1 MSDNIGMQDT
11 ENTNESITNLIEEAI
26 VKEHLKFYEYEQ
38 FSNFQQ
44 IGSGNSGK
52 VYRANWKNSEK
63 KFAIKSFYNFNN
75 ITLKEI
81 IRELKIQ
88 REVDVRDNIMYCH
101 GITKFESENH
111 DNNYNYMLVM
121 ECADGGSL
129 RDYLKNNF
137 NKLAWS
143 DKYLMAYQLAC
154 AVSCLYNKGIVHC
167 DLHSGNILVHQNK
180 IKLADFGL
188 SKRIRASSN
197 FQSKLFDMVP
207 YVDPKTFN
215 GQRNDNNQTTQTY
228 TLNTLNE
235 KCDVYSIG
243 VLLWEISSGRRPFYD
258 CYNVNL
264 ILEISKGLRETIIP
278 DTPEDYI
285 KIYTKCWDNEPD
297 NRPTIYQVVN
307 WLKEIIS
314 NTVVTQNT
322 QFSSKQELNGN
333 LGSQRELSQ
342 FIQNFD
348 KVNIQEI
355 DPIILSNEREKVLF
369 EKGFDVI
376 DEVNDY
382 IIKLVNRGIE
392 WQMLKRQIIDYFV
405 NYNINLQEMYKWLL
419 NNQNNSNSIFL
430 FGYFNFYGIGV
441 KRNYKKAFNLFVDA
455 SKNHIFARYFVG
467 NCYRHGN
474 GTIKN
479 DQLAFEYYKRS
490 ANKNFT
496 NGQLDTGYCY
506 KYGIGI
512 EKDLKKAL
520 YWYEKAANNGNTMAM
535 YNLGRS
541 YLNGEGV
548 EKDYNKSFE
557 LFKQSAEGGYS
568 GGIMMLGYCYHKGIG
583 TKIDKQK
590 SFELYQSSANLGSM
604 VAQYNLGNMYKHG
617 DGIIKDIDKAIY
629 WYGKSSKQGYQD
641 AQYKLEKLLNS

>member
-11 ENTNESITNLIEEAI
+11 ENMNESITNLIEEAI

-44 IGSGNSGK
+44 IGSGSSGK

-63 KFAIKSFYNFNN
+63 QFAMKSFYNFNN

-88 REVDVRDNIMYCH
+88 REVDVRDKIMYCH

-137 NKLAWS
+137 SKLAWS

-167 DLHSGNILVHQNK
+167 DLHSGNVLVHQNT

-197 FQSKLFDMVP
+197 FQSKFFGMIP
-207 YVDPKTFN
+207 YVDSKTFN
-215 GQRNDNNQTTQTY
+215 GQRNDNNQTTQIY

-235 KCDVYSIG
+235 KSDVYSIG

-258 CYNVNL
+258 RYNVNL
-264 ILEISKGLRETIIP
+264 ILEISNGLRETIIP

-297 NRPTIYQVVN
+297 NRPTIYQ
-307 WLKEIIS
+307 
-314 NTVVTQNT
+314 QAR
-322 QFSSKQELNGN
+322 LNEN
-333 LGSQRELSQ
+333 LESQREISQ

-348 KVNIQEI
+348 KINIQEI

-369 EKGFDVI
+369 DKGFDII

-405 NYNINLQEMYKWLL
+405 NYNIDLQEMYNWLL

-441 KRNYKKAFNLFVDA
+441 KRDYKKAFNLFVDA

-467 NCYRHGN
+467 NY
-474 GTIKN
+474 
-479 DQLAFEYYKRS
+479 
-490 ANKNFT
+490 
-496 NGQLDTGYCY
+496 TGYCY

-512 EKDLKKAL
+512 EKDFKKAL
-520 YWYEKAANNGNTMAM
+520 YWYEKAADNGNTMAM
-535 YNLGRS
+535 YNLGRC

-557 LFKQSAEGGYS
+557 LFEQSAEGGYS

-590 SFELYQSSANLGSM
+590 SFELYQNSANLGSM

-641 AQYKLEKLLNS
+641 AKYKLENS